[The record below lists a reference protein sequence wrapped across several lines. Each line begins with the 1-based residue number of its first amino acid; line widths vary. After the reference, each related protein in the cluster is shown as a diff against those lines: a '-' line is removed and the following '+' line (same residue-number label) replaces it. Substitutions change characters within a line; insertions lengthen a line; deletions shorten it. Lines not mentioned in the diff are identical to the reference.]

1 MKNFLLFIFAFV
13 IGITAN
19 AQKVSGSVKGVLQD
33 SSSSTGLPDA
43 TVSVVRVSDSTL
55 ISFSLTRS
63 NGNFEIKN
71 LEAGTYNLIAS
82 YTGLKTLKKNFTISG
97 DKPIADLGIIN
108 LDKYYNTL
116 EGVVVTDEAPI
127 RIKGDTLAYKAD
139 AFKTKPNAT
148 VEDLLKKLPG
158 VQVERD
164 GTVKTQGET
173 VQKVYVDG
181 KEFFGNDPKLATKN
195 LNADM
200 VDQVEVYDDMSEQAK
215 FNNIDDG
222 SRSKAI
228 NLKLKKDKKKGV
240 FGKAYAGTGTEGRY
254 DVGLNANMFKGAT
267 QTSIIAKSN
276 NTNNIGFTFSDMIG
290 MFGTGGGFGGGGM
303 NVVRAPGAASASLG
317 GLNLGSSG
325 SGITKSTQVGIN
337 YRDTWSKYFDVNG
350 SYFFNQVNT
359 LNDKNT
365 FRTTVAQDSSMLSDN
380 LVRSNAAN
388 SNHRVNL
395 NMIYTI
401 DSFNSIIYSPNFNY
415 QVSNSISEDSIH
427 TDTQKGDSRY
437 LNNRTLSDNSSEG
450 SGYNWVNNLIWR
462 KKFRRAGRTL
472 AVTLNNTIS
481 NSNRDS
487 YSDFVGEFY
496 NPSGVKWRTV
506 NRNTL
511 TDADNETRNFGVA
524 FSYTE
529 PIARDKIL
537 EVNYQHNNN
546 RNVSEKRTYEYDP
559 LTDKF
564 DNEID
569 SLNNNYSSKNFLNSV
584 GTNLRIVKKKYN
596 YQVGIS
602 VKHTTMESLNLDS
615 KNLVKQNFINFFPTA
630 IFNYNFARSR
640 SFRFNY
646 RGSTRQP
653 SISQLQDVQDISNL
667 PYITQG
673 NPLLSQ
679 EFTHNF
685 SLSYNFFDIIRFRNF
700 FAFLNFS
707 KTYDKIAS
715 SVKQLPGGVQL
726 TTPVNLNG
734 VFNMSGVI
742 NFGLPIK
749 KMKGGNF
756 NTNTRINI
764 SRDVNLFDD
773 VTNYTNRT
781 TLGED
786 LRLSYNYKEKLDMGI
801 GVTAEYNSVTYT
813 VQHQPNDRYFQSSY
827 SADITYTLPKGFI
840 LATDFEYTLNNG
852 RSDGYNQ
859 NFALL
864 NASLAKTLFKSQKGE
879 IKFSVYDLLNQNIS
893 VTRNV
898 GTNYVEDVQTSVL
911 QRFLML
917 TFTYRLNRMGGRQM
931 PAIMERATKNLRIQ

>member
-1 MKNFLLFIFAFV
+1 MKNLFLFIFTLT
-13 IGITAN
+13 IGVSAN
-19 AQKVSGSVKGVLQD
+19 SQKVAGIVKGILQD
-33 SSSSTGLPDA
+33 SSSTTGLQDA
-43 TVSVVRVSDSTL
+43 TVSVVRISDSTL

-63 NGNFEIKN
+63 NGSFEIKN
-71 LEAGTYNLIAS
+71 LEAGNYNLVAS
-82 YTGLKTLKKNFTISG
+82 YTGLKTIKKMFSISTA
-97 DKPIADLGIIN
+97 KPIADLGILN
-108 LDKYYNTL
+108 LDKFYNTL
-116 EGVVVTDEAPI
+116 DGVVVTDEAPI

-303 NVVRAPGAASASLG
+303 NLVRAPGAASASLG

-325 SGITKSTQVGIN
+325 AGITKSTQVGIN

-350 SYFFNQVNT
+350 SYFFNEVNT

-365 FRTTVAQDSSMLSDN
+365 FRTTIAQDSSMLSDN
-380 LVRSNAAN
+380 IVRSNSAN

-415 QVSNSISEDSIH
+415 QVSETISEDSIH

-437 LNNRTLSDNSSEG
+437 LNNLTLSDNSGNG

-462 KKFRRAGRTL
+462 KKFRRAGRTV
-472 AVTLNNTIS
+472 AVTVNNTMS
-481 NSNRDS
+481 NSKRDS
-487 YSDFVGEFY
+487 YSDFIGEFY
-496 NPSGVKWRTV
+496 NPTGVKWRTS

-511 TDADNETRNFGVA
+511 TDADNETRNFGAA

-529 PIARDKIL
+529 PLARDKIL
-537 EVNYQHNNN
+537 EVNYQHNSN
-546 RNVSEKRTYEYDP
+546 RNVSEKRTYEFDP
-559 LTDKF
+559 VSGKF

-569 SLNNNYSSKNFLNSV
+569 SLNNNYSSNNYLNSV

-615 KNLVKQNFINFFPTA
+615 KQLIKQNFINFFPTA
-630 IFNYNFARSR
+630 IFNYSFARSR

-653 SISQLQDVQDISNL
+653 SVSQLQDVQDISNL

-673 NPLLSQ
+673 NPFLTQ

-734 VFNMSGVI
+734 VYNLSGVI

-756 NTNTRINI
+756 NTNTRINL
-764 SRDVNLFDD
+764 SRDANLFDD
-773 VTNYTNRT
+773 VKNYTQRT
-781 TLGED
+781 TIGED
-786 LRLSYNYKEKLDMGI
+786 LRLSYNYKDKLDMGI
-801 GVTAEYNSVTYT
+801 GVTGEYNSVTYT
-813 VQHQPNDRYFQSSY
+813 VQNQPNDKYFQSTY
-827 SADITYTLPKGFI
+827 SADITYTFPKGII

-864 NASLAKTLFKSQKGE
+864 NASIAKTMLKNEKGE
-879 IKFSVYDLLNQNIS
+879 IRFSVYDLLNQNIS

-911 QRFLML
+911 QRFFML

-931 PAIMERATKNLRIQ
+931 PAIMERATKNIRMQ